1 MISAARLG
9 DGVARWSA
17 RADFSRSARWIA
29 VQLEGHQRVMGFC
42 RGMCDMLRITHLADT
57 VELSNAAQCGYSFA
71 MHTDDIDRILLTHN
85 AISRRVGKMAGEIA
99 AAYGKREIV
108 IVPVLTGSMI
118 FMADLIRRLPLKM
131 RIDVVAV
138 SSYPGRSRASRG
150 ASIMFPGSLPL
161 RGRDVLI
168 VDDILESGQ
177 SLAAV
182 AGLMRKR
189 GAKSVKTCALL
200 RKPQAIA
207 KGLAA
212 DFTGFDI
219 PDDFVVGYGMDY
231 NHYYRN
237 LPYIAVL
244 KAKVF
249 SNLA

>member
-1 MISAARLG
+1 MYLYHVLHRRQSRG
-9 DGVARWSA
+9 DQVTVPAPLRDPEKLLRGLEARWWRA
-17 RADFSRSARWIA
+17 RCGMWGHA
-29 VQLEGHQRVMGFC
+29 VIL
-42 RGMCDMLRITHLADT
+42 
-57 VELSNAAQCGYSFA
+57 FA
-71 MHTDDIDRILLTHN
+71 MHTDDIDRILLTHT
-85 AISRRVGKMAGEIA
+85 AIARRVGKIAGEIA
-99 AAYGKREIV
+99 AAYGNREIV

-138 SSYPGRSRASRG
+138 SSYPGRTRTSRG
-150 ASIMFPGSLPL
+150 ASIMFPGSLPMK
-161 RGRDVLI
+161 GRDVLI

-182 AGLMRKR
+182 AKLMRKR

-200 RKPQAIA
+200 RKPQAIE

-212 DFTGFDI
+212 DFMGFDI
-219 PDDFVVGYGMDY
+219 PDEFVVGYGMDY

-244 KAKVF
+244 KPKVF
-249 SNLA
+249 SNRA

>member
-1 MISAARLG
+1 
-9 DGVARWSA
+9 
-17 RADFSRSARWIA
+17 
-29 VQLEGHQRVMGFC
+29 
-42 RGMCDMLRITHLADT
+42 
-57 VELSNAAQCGYSFA
+57 
-71 MHTDDIDRILLTHN
+71 MHTDDIDRILLTHT
-85 AISRRVGKMAGEIA
+85 AIARRVGKMAGEVA
-99 AAYGKREIV
+99 AAYGNTEIV

-138 SSYPGRSRASRG
+138 SSYPGRNRTSHG
-150 ASIMFPGSLPL
+150 ASILFPGSLPMK
-161 RGRDVLI
+161 GRDVLI

-182 AGLMRKR
+182 AKLMRKR

-200 RKPQAIA
+200 RKPQAIE

-212 DFTGFDI
+212 DFMGFDI
-219 PDDFVVGYGMDY
+219 PDEFVVGYGMDY

-237 LPYIAVL
+237 LPYVAVL

-249 SNLA
+249 AHRA